1 MIKLSEKVL
10 SNLGKVPKT
19 KPKPKNVVGGVNIA
33 SKKYKKRLHANV
45 SSTFERTP
53 KEDTFVS
60 PNTNTYTRIKNN
72 EVPESKKT
80 RIGDFLVHSNRK
92 LAEAYKA
99 DLQRVAVEVPGASF
113 IMEAN
118 KSSTKE
124 LKSILSKLAS
134 RSDQFSERGYR
145 GVIRDGVR
153 ATIFLPDAD
162 KNYTKIVEAMKRK
175 GYKVAKNFAED
186 SNGNIVLNSD
196 GFPKM
201 VDDIDVRF
209 GKNAVPSGY
218 EDVQMRFEKGKEL
231 YELLILPG
239 PNYAAFKNKEHKL
252 IYENFRAYK
261 DKGLRDDEGAKQII
275 KAIQAEFHKIT
286 RQLYKQALDRDV
298 LGSRNV
304 SSAPVT
310 FTEKGIETVNS
321 LFKSLKILYRGKFD
335 ALPPSKRYM
344 MSFKNT
350 KNYRNLDKIENNL
363 RQFMEEYKPI
373 SQ

>member
-19 KPKPKNVVGGVNIA
+19 KPKAKNVVGGVNIA
-33 SKKYKKRLHANV
+33 SKKHKKRLHANV
-45 SSTFERTP
+45 SSTFERVP

-60 PNTNTYTRIKNN
+60 PNRNTYTRIRNN
-72 EVPESKKT
+72 EVPESKKN

-113 IMEAN
+113 IKKAN

-134 RSDQFSERGYR
+134 RSEQFSERGYR

-162 KNYTKIVEAMKRK
+162 KNYVKIIEAMKRK
-175 GYKVAKNFAED
+175 GYKIAKNFAED
-186 SNGNIVLNSD
+186 SDGNIVLNSD

-286 RQLYKQALDRDV
+286 RQLYKQALERDV

-310 FTEKGIETVNS
+310 FTEKGIDTVNN
-321 LFKSLKILYRGKFD
+321 LFKSLKILYRGKYD

-344 MSFKNT
+344 MSFKHT

-363 RQFMEEYKPI
+363 RKFMEEYKPI

>member
-1 MIKLSEKVL
+1 MKSLKV
-10 SNLGKVPKT
+10 
-19 KPKPKNVVGGVNIA
+19 KN
-33 SKKYKKRLHANV
+33 
-45 SSTFERTP
+45 
-53 KEDTFVS
+53 
-60 PNTNTYTRIKNN
+60 
-72 EVPESKKT
+72 

-113 IMEAN
+113 IKEAN

-134 RSDQFSERGYR
+134 RSEQFSERGYR

-162 KNYTKIVEAMKRK
+162 KNYVKIVEAMKRK
-175 GYKVAKNFAED
+175 GYKIAKNFAED
-186 SNGNIVLNSD
+186 SDGNIVLNSD

-218 EDVQMRFEKGKEL
+218 EDVQMRFKKGKEL

-286 RQLYKQALDRDV
+286 RQLYKQALERDV

-310 FTEKGIETVNS
+310 FTEKGIDTVNN
-321 LFKSLKILYRGKFD
+321 LFKSLKILYRGKYD

-344 MSFKNT
+344 MSFKHT

-363 RQFMEEYKPI
+363 RKFMEEYKPI